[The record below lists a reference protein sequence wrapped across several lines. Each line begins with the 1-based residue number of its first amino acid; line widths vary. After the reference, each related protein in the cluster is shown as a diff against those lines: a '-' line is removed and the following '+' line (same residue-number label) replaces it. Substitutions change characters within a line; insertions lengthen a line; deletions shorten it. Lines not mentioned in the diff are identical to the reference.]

1 MSITRQESVRQ
12 SLPVMEF
19 FAEPQQQVWQKKNR
33 PKVPRRNLKNHK
45 KPSQTDDTKQD
56 DHKNMI
62 AASQSSI
69 PAAEADW
76 PQSDTQGHFPQ
87 FRCKN

>member
-19 FAEPQQQVWQKKNR
+19 FAEPQQQVWQQTNKK
-33 PKVPRRNLKNHK
+33 
-45 KPSQTDDTKQD
+45 SQTDDNKQD